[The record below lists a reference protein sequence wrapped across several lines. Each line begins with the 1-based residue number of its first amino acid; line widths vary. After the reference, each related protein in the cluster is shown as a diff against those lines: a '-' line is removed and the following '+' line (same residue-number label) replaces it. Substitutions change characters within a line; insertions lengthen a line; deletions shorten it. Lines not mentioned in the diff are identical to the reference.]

1 MLAYLLSIKGLPM
14 AIELVNAGAPAAGF
28 ASSQKP
34 KFSHDD
40 DDTTFKYA
48 NAAAPYCIVMTAC

>member
-28 ASSQKP
+28 VLSQRP

-48 NAAAPYCIVMTAC
+48 NAAALYRIVTSAC